1 MVVVGKATI
10 ASTVV
15 TGVAVAVMDQAV
27 RRTPALS
34 VRSHCPFIGRLV
46 KKTLA
51 EKASGSSKK
60 RKVEPPD
67 EPPAPEPDE
76 ATVEIGRN
84 EMAALMHATRLFAV
98 TMAATMS
105 NFLEGQLK

>member
-1 MVVVGKATI
+1 
-10 ASTVV
+10 
-15 TGVAVAVMDQAV
+15 MDQAV

-76 ATVEIGRN
+76 ATVQIGRN
-84 EMAALMHATRLFAV
+84 DMTAFMRATHVFSV
-98 TMAATMS
+98 TMDDAVAKLGEAAATIS
-105 NFLEGQLK
+105 NSLEAQLQ

>member
-1 MVVVGKATI
+1 M
-10 ASTVV
+10 
-15 TGVAVAVMDQAV
+15 
-27 RRTPALS
+27 S

-76 ATVEIGRN
+76 ATVEMGRN
-84 EMAALMHATRLFAV
+84 EMAAFMHATQLFDV
-98 TMAATMS
+98 TMDDAVATLGEAAATM
-105 NFLEGQLK
+105 NNLFKGQFK

>member
-1 MVVVGKATI
+1 MVLYSRYIATI

-84 EMAALMHATRLFAV
+84 EMAALMHATADLHIAEFYS
-98 TMAATMS
+98 ATAG
-105 NFLEGQLK
+105 LT